1 MLPEGNMSKKRRR
14 ELRAQLLSALS
25 LAALFVFTAVPTLI
39 LVNLQARL
47 FNAQTYQQA
56 LDAAG
61 FYDRLPALLARQLHY
76 AATYNLCRDNPLA
89 CRIPN
94 ARLPTRACL
103 DVTLGS
109 AATEAIARNARRPTP
124 TQVKAAQACFE
135 KFGLPPSIAA
145 PPPPA
150 PALFAI
156 FSPEQI
162 EHLLIRL
169 TPPGELRAITDRFL
183 QDALDYASGT
193 RATLTIPLDWLKRG
207 LVERGPEAILQS
219 INSQPACNDDQ
230 VTRLALDLTIPG
242 QTPRD
247 LFVCSPPEE
256 ISLLLRPLIIQG
268 INTQTALLPD
278 FAVLGEM
285 PTLGRLSLS
294 QLIAL
299 TRTVLRFLWILPLLF
314 LAALSGVIVRG
325 WKSWLVWWGGPL
337 SIAGALALGVSALGL
352 PLLAGYVQSLLAENL
367 PPVTL
372 PELHTLITQ
381 ILVEIIGGLL
391 APISIQAAGLS
402 ATGIIMLLVARF
414 LRK

>member
-14 ELRAQLLSALS
+14 ELRAQFLTALT
-25 LAALFVFTAVPTLI
+25 LAALFVLTAVPTLI

-61 FYDRLPALLARQLHY
+61 FYDQLHTLLARQLHH

-94 ARLPTRACL
+94 ALPQTRACL
-103 DVTLGS
+103 DMTLGS
-109 AATEAIARNARRPTP
+109 ANTEAIARNARRPTP

-135 KFGLPPSIAA
+135 KVGLPPSIAA

-169 TPPGELRAITDRFL
+169 TPPSELRTITDRFL
-183 QDALDYASGT
+183 QDALDYTSGT
-193 RATLTIPLDWLKRG
+193 RTTLIIPLDWLKRG
-207 LVERGPEAILQS
+207 LVERGPDAILQS
-219 INSQPACNDDQ
+219 MGSQPACNDEQ
-230 VTRLALDLTIPG
+230 ITRLALDLTLPA

-268 INTQTALLPD
+268 INTQAALLPD
-278 FAVLGEM
+278 FAVVDEL

-294 QLIAL
+294 QFITL
-299 TRTVLRFLWILPLLF
+299 TRTALRFLWILPLIF

-337 SIAGALALGVSALGL
+337 AIAGALALGVSALGL
-352 PLLAGYVQSLLAENL
+352 PLLSAYAQSLLDQSL

-372 PELHTLITQ
+372 PELHTLIAQ